1 MEGWPSGLRRR
12 PAKALGRKAR
22 VGSNPTPSVEGAIRA
37 SGPPGRQ
44 GQECSNPRRPRSGM
58 QSGFD
63 SEPTEWA
70 ERSEA
75 RSAAAQSHSLR
86 GGWSC
91 GWPTADLDGWPSG
104 LRRTIG
110 NRVGESLRGFE
121 SHPVRQ
127 SSVDVFEPTHAAKQR
142 VGRAERAERVVAKR
156 PEGCRARPRARSAVN
171 PTPSVVHPIGSGAW
185 LSPVERCVRVAEV
198 PGSNPGAPIW
208 YPAYAGLFDVRPDSN
223 GRFGPMAEECV
234 VAMRPAG

>member
-1 MEGWPSGLRRR
+1 M
-12 PAKALGRKAR
+12 
-22 VGSNPTPSVEGAIRA
+22 GSNPTPSVEGAIRA

-142 VGRAERAERVVAKR
+142 AGRAERAEV
-156 PEGCRARPRARSAVN
+156 RSRSSERLSSETTERSEVH
-171 PTPSVVHPIGSGAW
+171 PTPSVEGVARPRHCRSEAFLIRASLLWRDG
-185 LSPVERCVRVAEV
+185 RVA
-198 PGSNPGAPIW
+198 
-208 YPAYAGLFDVRPDSN
+208 
-223 GRFGPMAEECV
+223 
-234 VAMRPAG
+234 

>member
-1 MEGWPSGLRRR
+1 
-12 PAKALGRKAR
+12 

-121 SHPVRQ
+121 SHPVREAL
-127 SSVDVFEPTHAAKQR
+127 VTVWK
-142 VGRAERAERVVAKR
+142 V
-156 PEGCRARPRARSAVN
+156 
-171 PTPSVVHPIGSGAW
+171 
-185 LSPVERCVRVAEV
+185 
-198 PGSNPGAPIW
+198 GSNPRQLRSSAEVRLGAHEVGGEERGAKRRSSIPPRPW
-208 YPAYAGLFDVRPDSN
+208 FTRRFRGVAQSGRALRSGRRGPRFESGRPDRLPEGPS
-223 GRFGPMAEECV
+223 GHRRPDESRRFEPRRRHPNSHNPRLEW
-234 VAMRPAG
+234 